1 MTRRLPGA
9 LVGALVG
16 VGVLVS
22 LPACSSGTSS
32 PDKGGAAV
40 VSTGFN
46 DADVLFAQSMIPHH
60 EQAIE
65 MADLALDPASG
76 ASAAVRE
83 LAARVKAA
91 QDPENAALRA
101 WLKARGK
108 SETMDMAGHDMAAM
122 DGMLTAAEM
131 KALDDA
137 TGPAFDRAFY
147 EQLIRHHEGAVA
159 MAQVVRDEGVDPQIA
174 AIADSVI
181 AGQSAELAE
190 MTKALG
196 R

>member
-1 MTRRLPGA
+1 MNGRISGVVVGLGLSLGA
-9 LVGALVG
+9 LTVVAG
-16 VGVLVS
+16 
-22 LPACSSGTSS
+22 C
-32 PDKGGAAV
+32 GGGSEQDTKKATESV
-40 VSTGFN
+40 TTGFN

-76 ASAAVRE
+76 ASAAVRD
-83 LAARVKAA
+83 LATRVKAA
-91 QDPENAALRA
+91 QDPENASLRA

-108 SETMDMAGHDMAAM
+108 SETMDMEGHDMASM
-122 DGMLTAAEM
+122 DGMLSAAEM
-131 KALDDA
+131 KALDAA

-147 EQLIRHHEGAVA
+147 EQMIRHHQGAVA
-159 MAQVVRDEGVDPQIA
+159 MAQVVRDEGADPQIA
-174 AIADSVI
+174 AIAESVI